1 MKRLLVTFGDS
12 WTFGSELH
20 APQLH
25 SWPVLVAN
33 NLDADLINLGTP
45 ASSIGHLV
53 VQLFQFAKQITNYTN
68 HKIIFMVGLSGR
80 SRYLSYFNELDE
92 FVNITPEAVYRTG
105 DIKPTGQPPEDLLEL
120 LPYKAIHYRY
130 VDSEKYSDFIAAQT
144 LLLFQNFAKLHSIDS
159 IYFSYFDYPNLTDYR
174 HIVDC
179 SLLYPETIT
188 KTLTGSEYTI
198 PEIRNNLYFKNK
210 LFHPNEQ
217 GHLAIANM
225 LLKFYEK
232 NKSN

>member
-1 MKRLLVTFGDS
+1 MKRPLVTFGDS

-25 SWPVLVAN
+25 SWPALVADS
-33 NLDADLINLGTP
+33 LGASLINLGTP

-53 VQLFQFAKQITNYTN
+53 VQLFQFVDQMSLYTDY
-68 HKIIFMVGLSGR
+68 KIIFMVGLSGR
-80 SRYLSYFNELDE
+80 SRYLSYFADLEE

-105 DIKPTGQPPEDLLEL
+105 DIKPTGQPPNNVLEL
-120 LPYKAIHYRY
+120 LPYKGIHYRY
-130 VDSEKYSDFIAAQT
+130 VDSEKYSNFIVAQT
-144 LLLFQNFAKLHSIDS
+144 LLLFQNFTKLNNINS

-174 HIVDC
+174 NIINCDLIY
-179 SLLYPETIT
+179 SETIT
-188 KTLTGSEYTI
+188 KTLTGTEYVI
-198 PEIRNNLYFKNK
+198 PDIRDNIYFQNK

-217 GHLAIANM
+217 GHRAIANL

-232 NKSN
+232 NTNN